1 MNFFQCFPC
10 TVRQS
15 SMERLRLVLFGPRT
29 LGRTWGT
36 RRECLTHRYSL
47 TGRDSLTHRDSLTRQ
62 GSLTRENLW
71 LSGVSVVDENSDPLA
86 VVCTLPEDSLR
97 KRRAE
102 IHALLES
109 RTALTRH
116 PDGVEM
122 EWRFSEETARS
133 LLDFVLFERTCC
145 KTFAYELSF
154 SPPHSGVTLRLRA
167 SSEQVEA
174 LQALY
179 C

>member
-1 MNFFQCFPC
+1 VEKQP
-10 TVRQS
+10 
-15 SMERLRLVLFGPRT
+15 
-29 LGRTWGT
+29 
-36 RRECLTHRYSL
+36 
-47 TGRDSLTHRDSLTRQ
+47 
-62 GSLTRENLW
+62 
-71 LSGVSVVDENSDPLA
+71 DPLA
-86 VVCTLPEDSLR
+86 VVCTLPEGALR
-97 KRRAE
+97 QRRAE

-122 EWRFSEETARS
+122 EWAFSEETAHS

-145 KTFAYELSF
+145 KTFTYELSF
-154 SPPHSGVTLRLRA
+154 SPPHSSITLRLRA